1 MPNQPK
7 TLKTNE
13 KSEMVDAEINL
24 IQAAVIKKDLAKVKV
39 IMKLAQEDTE
49 KILKSKIECK
59 GCGGLKLSQK
69 TSWILNATVIHLAA
83 HWHVESLAHFLQI
96 KPELCNIKAEGSLFT
111 PLHVAASVEDG
122 MDAINLLLQRDANTD
137 ATDESG
143 QTPLHVAA
151 QCESINNVVALLFEG
166 NANITALDDSNLS
179 PLHKAKT
186 SKILDILLTKADAKM
201 ITDLDEKLDENN
213 CLFTHILKR
222 HPASIETYL
231 DLMVTSNNPDSDIK
245 DKEFT
250 FHLDMFNNGTSEEEN
265 YLDKHKKIIE
275 AGYLEMLRHP
285 VMMFFTTLKWFPHK
299 KLYYTNFI
307 LYLVFLIS
315 FHLHG
320 IYWIDYLQCL
330 TKQSELKIA
339 NQTSCDG
346 ELKKIARNEQ
356 ILL

>member
-1 MPNQPK
+1 
-7 TLKTNE
+7 
-13 KSEMVDAEINL
+13 
-24 IQAAVIKKDLAKVKV
+24 
-39 IMKLAQEDTE
+39 
-49 KILKSKIECK
+49 
-59 GCGGLKLSQK
+59 
-69 TSWILNATVIHLAA
+69 
-83 HWHVESLAHFLQI
+83 
-96 KPELCNIKAEGSLFT
+96 
-111 PLHVAASVEDG
+111 
-122 MDAINLLLQRDANTD
+122 
-137 ATDESG
+137 
-143 QTPLHVAA
+143 
-151 QCESINNVVALLFEG
+151 
-166 NANITALDDSNLS
+166 
-179 PLHKAKT
+179 
-186 SKILDILLTKADAKM
+186 M

-213 CLFTHILKR
+213 CLFTHILNK
-222 HPASIETYL
+222 HPSSIETYL

-250 FHLDMFNNGTSEEEN
+250 FHLDMFNNGTSEKEN

-339 NQTSCDG
+339 DQSSCNC
-346 ELKKIARNEQ
+346 ELIDNSKK
-356 ILL
+356 

>member
-1 MPNQPK
+1 MPDQSK
-7 TLKTNE
+7 TSKTNE
-13 KSEMVDAEINL
+13 KSKMVDAEINL

-49 KILKSKIECK
+49 KLLKSQIECK
-59 GCGGLKLSQK
+59 GCRGLKLSQK

-111 PLHVAASVEDG
+111 PLHVAAFVEDG
-122 MDAINLLLQRDANTD
+122 MDAINLLLQREANTE

-166 NANITALDDSNLS
+166 NANITALDDSKLS

-186 SKILDILLTKADAKM
+186 SKVLDILLTKADAKT
-201 ITDLDEKLDENN
+201 ITDLDEKLNENN
-213 CLFTHILKR
+213 SLFNHILDK

-231 DLMVTSNNPDSDIK
+231 DLMVTSNNPYIK
-245 DKEFT
+245 DREFI
-250 FHLDMFNNGTSEEEN
+250 FHLDMFNNGTSEKEN
-265 YLDKHKKIIE
+265 YLDKHKKIID
-275 AGYLEMLRHP
+275 AGYLEMLLHP
-285 VMMFFTTLKWFPHK
+285 VMIFFTTLKWFPHK

-315 FHLHG
+315 FNFHG

-339 NQTSCDG
+339 NQTNCNG
-346 ELKKIARNEQ
+346 ELIENSKK
-356 ILL
+356 